1 MRSPALTRALLL
13 LGPVAFPLFHIV
25 VLASALRNPW
35 WSFYRHAFSDLGA
48 QAATDPWIYN
58 VGLMVLGALVMFFS
72 LGLLLAAE
80 SKWSAFA
87 SALFFVAGIFLAL
100 IGIYPGGTRPHVFVS
115 TWFYVQSFIA
125 SAALGAAL
133 LLEGN
138 RPYGVLL
145 CALGVLPPL
154 LGVLVEATVG
164 WPSVAI
170 AEYAGAVFIAAAATA
185 GCYIYWPR
193 ESS

>member
-1 MRSPALTRALLL
+1 MRSPGLTKALLL
-13 LGPVAFPLFHIV
+13 LGPVAFPLFHLV

-35 WSFYRHAFSDLGA
+35 WSFYKHAFSDLGA
-48 QAATDPWIYN
+48 QTATDPWIYN
-58 VGLMVLGALVMFFS
+58 VGLMVLGALVMLFS
-72 LGLLLAAE
+72 LGLLLAAK
-80 SKWSAFA
+80 SKWSGFA

-138 RPYGVLL
+138 HPYGVLL
-145 CALGVLPPL
+145 CALGVLPLPL
-154 LGVLVEATVG
+154 GALVEAAVG
-164 WPSVAI
+164 WPSVAV
-170 AEYAGAVFIAAAATA
+170 AEYAGAVFIAVAATA
-185 GCYIYWPR
+185 GCYAYWPR
-193 ESS
+193 KSS